1 MLLTELPRTGEKQ
14 ILAAGIRCADEPVI
28 SNSLRA
34 AHGEIPLAELARQS
48 DAVLVYEATA
58 EAEIGESLVALMEEL
73 PADER
78 AFIALVPRAE
88 CPAIDSSYAEP
99 IASFMCSADVFLRF
113 LDLGIDCYPETLCFA
128 VLRAIANGDIEVDRL
143 LVRQIPFLRRHIVTP
158 AAGGPAAALVLPH
171 RGNTAFLRASLKQI
185 ARAAGSSVKVRVGLD
200 IDDESLYTSF
210 PEEFPEAEFF
220 HFSPAPVG
228 PYLIRQQLA
237 ERSPEPLLTLQDS
250 DDLSCYDRFTSLS
263 AALDATDSDIVGSH
277 ELCLDELRA
286 VVQPVRFPLDSS
298 ASLDTCAN
306 HALLHA
312 TLMCHRHAFFR
323 AGGLATN
330 LIIASDSQFLLRAWF
345 SARIRNVDEFL
356 YIRRRHATSLTNAPE
371 TVYDNPLRR
380 RLSADWTRD
389 FYAVKRG
396 ELTIETSSLWPAAR
410 QEPFEIRSLT
420 AQDKYRNATAPV

>member
-1 MLLTELPRTGEKQ
+1 MRSAPVDIALP
-14 ILAAGIRCADEPVI
+14 
-28 SNSLRA
+28 
-34 AHGEIPLAELARQS
+34 ELARRS
-48 DAVLVYEATA
+48 DAVLVYEASA
-58 EAEIGESLVALMEEL
+58 APEIEESLAALVEEL
-73 PADER
+73 PAGEQV
-78 AFIALVPRAE
+78 FIALVPRAAA
-88 CPAIDSSYAEP
+88 PATDSAYGEP
-99 IASFMCSADVFLRF
+99 ISSFVCSAGVFLRF

-128 VLRAIANGDIEVDRL
+128 VLRAIADGDIEVDRL
-143 LVRQIPFLRRHIVTP
+143 LVRQIPLASRDVAIS
-158 AAGGPAAALVLPH
+158 AAAAPGAALVLPH
-171 RGNTAFLRASLKQI
+171 RGSTAFLRASLKQI
-185 ARAAGSSVKVRVGLD
+185 ARAAGRPVKVRVGLD
-200 IDDESLYTSF
+200 VDDESLYTSF
-210 PEEFPEAEFF
+210 PEEFPDAEFF

-263 AALDATDSDIVGSH
+263 AALDATASDIIGSH

-286 VVQPVRFPLDSS
+286 VVQPVRFPLDGS
-298 ASLDTCAN
+298 ASLGICAN

-312 TLMCHRHAFFR
+312 TLLCRREAFFR

-380 RLSADWTRD
+380 RLSADWIRD
-389 FYAVKRG
+389 FGAVKRG
-396 ELTIETSSLWPAAR
+396 ELTLEASTLWPAAR
-410 QEPFEIRSLT
+410 QEPFEIRLLT
-420 AQDKYRNATAPV
+420 AQDKYTEVAAQA